1 MTILGSGWLTPA
13 IEDDTQRQA
22 DVTDLR
28 YEQLLA
34 TVDALRTALLQM
46 PTPVVNVSEPDLSA
60 VVNAVNSLR
69 PGATAD
75 EIGEAIV
82 SRLGGG
88 EGSQIEP
95 VLAKLTTALETL
107 DFRMKGMGAGN
118 SIAGPLLPPALSSA
132 PASDT
137 GQAALPVRII
147 SQLGAGTGGSVGLTN
162 TELRATPVPVSGT
175 VSTGLSQP
183 LTDTQLRATAV
194 PISLASA
201 PTTPVTGTFWP
212 VTQPVSLATNTPDV
226 TDRAARLLGHVTVD
240 SAPTTAVTGT
250 FWQAT
255 QPVSGPVTDA
265 QLRASAVPVSGT
277 VTANAGTGTMA
288 VSGPVTDTQLRA
300 SAVPVTGSGTAGT
313 PAVGVQTVQGI
324 TNGTPQNVMQA
335 AITKGTQGTNGVTTQ
350 DMKDAGR
357 AVKMMFSAFVS
368 TALAETAINFQ
379 VSTAG
384 GAPSVAAASYT
395 MTAGK
400 TLRIQTIVAQ
410 MRAGGSAPAASLA
423 TFKIKVGGNQQGQ
436 AFMVA
441 CPTTVAAG
449 PSAFVGMLS
458 GLNFPDGWEL
468 AAGAVLSFTLTLSA
482 WTAAVNTPTVDLTVI
497 GYEY

>member
-1 MTILGSGWLTPA
+1 MTVTIGSAFTPTPTVQP
-13 IEDDTQRQA
+13 DPDGRA
-22 DVTDLR
+22 DAA
-28 YEQLLA
+28 LLA
-34 TVDALRTALLQM
+34 ALQGLTDKVAALAIPPATVEITT
-46 PTPVVNVSEPDLSA
+46 PPVVIPKP
-60 VVNAVNSLR
+60 R
-69 PGATAD
+69 PGPSA
-75 EIGEAIV
+75 EQIGAAV
-82 SRLGGG
+82 
-88 EGSQIEP
+88 
-95 VLAKLTTALETL
+95 A
-107 DFRMKGMGAGN
+107 
-118 SIAGPLLPPALSSA
+118 
-132 PASDT
+132 
-137 GQAALPVRII
+137 AALPSDDDSKIV
-147 SQLGAGTGGSVGLTN
+147 GALDAVQRSLDRLAKQTGAPKFGTGGGLGGAAFDATGNLKVVVSGGASSGLTN

-183 LTDTQLRATAV
+183 LTDTQLRATPV
-194 PISLASA
+194 PMS
-201 PTTPVTGTFWP
+201 GTVSVSNFP
-212 VTQPVSLATNTPDV
+212 ATQPVSIAS
-226 TDRAARLLGHVTVD
+226 TVPV
-240 SAPTTAVTGT
+240 SGT

-255 QPVSGPVTDA
+255 QPVSGPLTDT

-288 VSGPVTDTQLRA
+288 VSGPLTDTQLRA
-300 SAVPVTGSGTAGT
+300 AAVAVTGSGTAGT
-313 PAVGVQTVQGI
+313 PAAGVQTVQGI

-335 AITKGTQGTNGVTTQ
+335 AIVKGTQGANGVTTQ
-350 DMKDAGR
+350 DLKDAGR
-357 AVKMMFSAFVS
+357 SAKTMLAAFVS

-384 GAPSVAAASYT
+384 GVPAAAAASYT
-395 MTAGK
+395 VTAGK

-410 MRAGGSAPAASLA
+410 IRAGGTTPAASLA

-441 CPTTVAAG
+441 APTTVAAG

-482 WTAAVNTPTVDLTVI
+482 WTTAVNTPTVDLTVV